1 MKWLGTLVGFGLV
14 SGLALCAGASC
25 TAGDGSSSGDA
36 NNNGTKGSGASGQGG
51 DALGGFSGTGGNTGG
66 SNDCAET
73 SATAEEG
80 VAPADIIIAVDT
92 SGSMNTEAQW
102 TQDNMNTMVNAIVAS
117 GVDAHLVMI
126 SSTDICVPAP
136 LGSGA
141 CPADENLPAYR
152 HVQQSVGSNNAFDK
166 ILQTYDTWK
175 DSLRP
180 GASKT
185 FVVISDDDSDMG
197 WQTFQNNLVTLD
209 ATLAGFKF
217 DAIVASA
224 EPFQNPCLFLSAA
237 RGSEY
242 IDLVAAT
249 VGVFGDLCLQN
260 FGPVFQDIA
269 TSVVASSQVPCIY
282 DIPPP
287 DGGGEIDFGKVN
299 VEYTPDGGS
308 TQEILYVASPA
319 DCGPNG
325 GWYYDDPSMPAQILL
340 CEATCNAVQS
350 VDGEM
355 KVKFGCATKI
365 Q

>member
-1 MKWLGTLVGFGLV
+1 MKWVGAFLGLAAVG
-14 SGLALCAGASC
+14 GLALCVGASC

-36 NNNGTKGSGASGQGG
+36 NNDGTKGTGASGQGG
-51 DALGGFSGTGGNTGG
+51 DGFGGFEGTGGSDGG
-66 SNDCAET
+66 SNGCAET

-92 SGSMNTEAQW
+92 SGSMDTEAQW
-102 TQDNMNTMVNAIVAS
+102 TQDNMNVMVNAIVMS
-117 GVDAHLVMI
+117 GVDAHVVMI
-126 SSTDICVPAP
+126 SSNDICVPAP
-136 LGSGA
+136 LGSGS

-152 HVQQSVGSNNAFDK
+152 HVQQGVGSSDAFEK
-166 ILQTYDTWK
+166 ILQTYDSWK

-197 WQTFQNNLVTLD
+197 WQTFQANLVALD

-217 DAIVASA
+217 DAIVASQ
-224 EPFQNPCLFLSAA
+224 EPFANPCLFLSAA
-237 RGSEY
+237 KGQEY

-249 VGVFGDLCLQN
+249 MGVYGDLCLQN

-269 TSVVASSQVPCIY
+269 TSVVASSQVPCVY

-299 VEYTPDGGS
+299 VAFTPDGGS
-308 TQEILYVASPA
+308 SQEILYVANPA
-319 DCGPNG
+319 DCGPSG
-325 GWYYDDPSMPAQILL
+325 GWYYDDPVMPTQILL
-340 CEATCNAVQS
+340 CDATCNAVQS

-355 KVKFGCATKI
+355 NVKFGCETKI